1 MREDS
6 LIFFNN
12 PMEYSKFI
20 ASMDIYGEWRVQSGI
35 LNIRGKIIEDRSYVK
50 KLRETFALKKFF
62 RKKVSV
68 AEVVS
73 WLDNFTFVSR
83 LLNYIKKSIT
93 VEEFNEISICFEYMI
108 RMSKKMR
115 VDYVIKYK
123 NRVLLLEMRTVSD
136 FEKIR
141 PTWSKK
147 FQELLVYKELM
158 SYYTD
163 FQIILYAFIT
173 MFEYDGRKLNQKNQ
187 EYNNNQIEF
196 LARYIIK
203 YLIY

>member
-20 ASMDIYGEWRVQSGI
+20 SSMDIYGEWRVQSGI

-123 NRVLLLEMRTVSD
+123 NRVLLLEMRTVYD
-136 FEKIR
+136 FDKIR